1 MKINKL
7 VIFIFTMS
15 IFFGVTNSTYADVVI
30 NEIAWM
36 GTATS
41 VNDEWL
47 ELFNN
52 GTTPITLDGWTLQAV
67 DGSPLISL
75 KGTLSAGGYMLLER
89 TDDNSVA
96 GITAGII
103 YSGALGNEGET
114 LVIKNNTEQIIDAV
128 AMTGGWTAGNAS
140 TKETMQKNGSDW
152 ITGPATPAALNIT
165 SNTNSNSST
174 GTGTNTG
181 NTGTSGSNGSITNS
195 PVIVKPRDEEKDTT
209 IQIEPDPVYS
219 SRMITPEIFV
229 QQVPLD
235 FSSEVK
241 KDGVYDTARG
251 RFEWSM
257 GDGSSFLF
265 NKSTPFSYTYQETG
279 QYVIML
285 RYYSNVFK
293 KDPDTI
299 HKKTIT
305 VIPAT
310 VSITTSSTGTII
322 LSSNSDND
330 IDLGNWKLK
339 SGINEFTFPLFTILQ
354 KSSKINIPQSIHKLN
369 SKNVSLVTPN
379 GYSASQKS
387 ISTSYKTSSI
397 SNYQESVTDNSES
410 ETLFQKSNP
419 ENESFSITPKTLN
432 YRTIIWIVLFIVL
445 LIGTTVGMH
454 IFIKKIESDSEN
466 EVVQEKR

>member
-7 VIFIFTMS
+7 AIFIFTMS
-15 IFFGVTNSTYADVVI
+15 MFFGVTHIVQADVVI

-36 GTATS
+36 GTVTS
-41 VNDEWL
+41 VNDEWI

-52 GTTPITLDGWTLQAV
+52 GTAPIVLDGWTLQAN
-67 DGSPLISL
+67 DGSPIISL

-89 TDDNSVA
+89 TDDNSVP
-96 GITAGII
+96 GITAGVI
-103 YSGALGNEGET
+103 YAGALGNEGET
-114 LVIKNNTEQIIDAV
+114 LVIKNNTEQVMDTV

-140 TKETMQKNGSDW
+140 TKETMQRSGSDW
-152 ITGPATPAALNIT
+152 VTGTATPSVQNIT
-165 SNTNSNSST
+165 SNSNSNT
-174 GTGTNTG
+174 GSGTNTG
-181 NTGTSGSNGSITNS
+181 SNGNPGSGGSTTNP
-195 PVIVKPRDEEKDTT
+195 PVIIKSQDEEKDTI

-241 KDGVYDTARG
+241 KDGVYDTMRG

-265 NKSTPFSYTYQETG
+265 SKSTPFSYTYQEAG

-285 RYYSNVFK
+285 RYYSNIFK
-293 KDPDTI
+293 KEPDTI

-305 VIPAT
+305 VIPAA
-310 VSITTSSTGTII
+310 VSITINSTGTII
-322 LSSNSDND
+322 LSNNSDND

-339 SGINEFTFPLFTILQ
+339 SEINEFIFPLFTILQ
-354 KSSKINIPQSIHKLN
+354 KSSKINVPETVHKLN
-369 SKNVSLVTPN
+369 TKNISLVTPN
-379 GYSASQKS
+379 GYLASQK
-387 ISTSYKTSSI
+387 IPNINYKNSSI
-397 SNYQESVTDNSES
+397 NNYQESFVGNSES
-410 ETLFQKSNP
+410 ETLFQEFNP
-419 ENESFSITPKTLN
+419 ENQSFSLTPKTLN
-432 YRTIIWIVLFIVL
+432 YRTIIWIVLFIIL
-445 LIGTTVGMH
+445 LIGTTFGMH
-454 IFIKKIESDSEN
+454 IFIRKIESDNEN